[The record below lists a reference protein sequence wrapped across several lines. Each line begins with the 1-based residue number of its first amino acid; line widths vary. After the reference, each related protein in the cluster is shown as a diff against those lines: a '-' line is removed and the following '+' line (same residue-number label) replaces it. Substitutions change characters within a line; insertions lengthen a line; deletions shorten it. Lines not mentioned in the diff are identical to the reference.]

1 MRTLAILYR
10 KELKGFLLHP
20 FGWIV
25 LAFVTVMQGMSLSTA
40 MKGFRDTPVR
50 DSLLYVTFHT
60 QHFWFWFLFIFP
72 LITMRLFA
80 EEERSGT
87 LETLLTAPV
96 RTGQVVLSK
105 YGAALT
111 FYVLLWLP
119 CVLQFKL
126 FDWVTGLPPAYS
138 QGAVLGTAAI
148 LLLMGMLFTAIGCLA
163 SSLTNSQIIAG
174 IVTAGILVILHF
186 LGYVTLI
193 WGEAFAGA
201 PFFNHIACQQHLHYF
216 TQGLLDSRT
225 AVYYLSASAFV
236 LFLTWHVIDFRRW
249 RK

>member
-1 MRTLAILYR
+1 MRTLLILFR
-10 KELKGFLLHP
+10 KEMKGYVYHP

-25 LAFVTVMQGMSLSTA
+25 LAFVAVMQGMALSTA
-40 MKGFRDTPVR
+40 MKGFRDAPVR
-50 DSLLYVTFHT
+50 ESLVYVVFHT
-60 QHFWFWFLFIFP
+60 PLFWFWFLILFP

-96 RTGQVVLSK
+96 RTGQVVMSK
-105 YGAALT
+105 YAAALT
-111 FYVLLWLP
+111 FYLFLWLP

-126 FDWVTGLPPAYS
+126 FDWVTGLPPAYTR
-138 QGAVLGTAAI
+138 GAVMGTAAI

-163 SSLTNSQIIAG
+163 SSLTNSQIVAG
-174 IVTAGILVILHF
+174 IVTAGTLVIVHF

-193 WGEAFAGA
+193 WGDSFAGA
-201 PFFNHIACQQHLHYF
+201 PIFNHISCQQHLHYF
-216 TQGLLDSRT
+216 AQGLLDSRT
-225 AVYYLSASAFV
+225 AIYYLSTTAFV
-236 LFLTWHVIDFRRW
+236 LFLTWHAIDYRRW